1 MLWVLPWGRPL
12 AVWPE
17 MKHGTYS
24 PPSKWINWKLKWIIL
39 SGCMR
44 SCGFL
49 LCFQKTLGRWQT
61 QSNQQASFRPG
72 ITIIESVT
80 KGWTKPA
87 CKCSQ
92 ESFVWSWPTCLSF
105 AQSPTH
111 MIHIL
116 NSARSRLF
124 PSIAVLQAWW
134 VSQLISWSTVR
145 IEHSK
150 PNSSRG

>member
-1 MLWVLPWGRPL
+1 MLSVLPWGRPL

-24 PPSKWINWKLKWIIL
+24 PPLKWIIWKLKWIIL
-39 SGCMR
+39 SGSMR

-61 QSNQQASFRPG
+61 QSSQQASSLPRIG
-72 ITIIESVT
+72 IIEIGSKSSVT
-80 KGWTKPA
+80 WSVLLSMNINWFIGWTLPA

-105 AQSPTH
+105 AQSPVC

-116 NSARSRLF
+116 NSARTRLF
-124 PSIAVLQAWW
+124 PSKAVLQAWW
-134 VSQLISWSTVR
+134 VS
-145 IEHSK
+145 
-150 PNSSRG
+150 